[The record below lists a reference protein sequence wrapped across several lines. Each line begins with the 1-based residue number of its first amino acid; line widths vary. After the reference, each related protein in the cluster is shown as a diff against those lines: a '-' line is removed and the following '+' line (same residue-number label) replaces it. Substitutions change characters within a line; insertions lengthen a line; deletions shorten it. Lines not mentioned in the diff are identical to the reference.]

1 MLLAYRLRPAGSS
14 APPAHEDDSRIPL
27 AVVAGYFRRVES
39 EGVARRTRRLLD
51 EAKFLSLATVSTE
64 EQPWSAVLQYAW
76 LPRPLR
82 FLFGSA
88 VQSRHSTD
96 VATRPRVAGLLFVT
110 GGDLLSVDG
119 AQFAGTCRELS
130 PDEVVE
136 HHAAF
141 YDAVL
146 PDAAERAEYTL
157 PVSMLVPPAPHR
169 LYVVEVEQWWLVDTS
184 TWVEDRIDRRAE
196 VPLADLADL

>member
-1 MLLAYRLRPAGSS
+1 MA
-14 APPAHEDDSRIPL
+14 I
-27 AVVAGYFRRVES
+27 FRQVES
-39 EGVARRTRRLLD
+39 EDVARRTRRLLD

-82 FLFGSA
+82 FVFGSA

-96 VATRPRVAGLLFVT
+96 VMTRPRVAGSLFVA
-110 GGDLLSVDG
+110 GGELLAVDG

-130 PDEVVE
+130 PDEVVA

-184 TWVEDRIDRRAE
+184 TWVEDRIDRRAS
-196 VPLADLADL
+196 VSLAALADL

>member
-1 MLLAYRLRPAGSS
+1 MS
-14 APPAHEDDSRIPL
+14 ED
-27 AVVAGYFRRVES
+27 VVG
-39 EGVARRTRRLLD
+39 RTRRLLD
-51 EAKFLSLATVSTE
+51 GAKYLALATVSTE

-76 LPRPLR
+76 LAGPLR
-82 FLFGSA
+82 FVFGSA
-88 VQSRHSTD
+88 IQARHSTD
-96 VATRPRVAGLLFVT
+96 VTTRPRVAGSLFVA
-110 GGDLLSVDG
+110 GGDLLAVDG
-119 AQFAGTCRELS
+119 AQFAGICRELS
-130 PDEVVE
+130 PGEVAE

-196 VPLADLADL
+196 VPMDVLAAL